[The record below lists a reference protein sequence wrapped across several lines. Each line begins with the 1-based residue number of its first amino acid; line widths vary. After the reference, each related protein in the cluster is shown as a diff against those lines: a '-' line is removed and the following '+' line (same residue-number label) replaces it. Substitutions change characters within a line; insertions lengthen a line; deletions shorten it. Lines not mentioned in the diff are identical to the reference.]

1 MTTTSYSIPGVDST
15 GVESFRTKRGRCIL
29 TDEEL
34 RVETGVLAQVRRY
47 WEGNRLLLAA
57 YLVVYAVLLFG
68 AAEVVR
74 AENWRAVGFG
84 AVAVGILLVAGRA
97 LNRQRGVTGDD
108 RIPLRAIEGVEAVAG
123 DDWLTRPRFVVSYW
137 RGNAIAH
144 RYVMMPSGLL
154 SYGHREFEQATELF
168 REAGIPV
175 EKVEPGDAVA

>member
-1 MTTTSYSIPGVDST
+1 M
-15 GVESFRTKRGRCIL
+15 ESFRTKRGRCVL

-34 RVETGVLAQVRRY
+34 RIETGVLAQARRY
-47 WEGNRLLLAA
+47 WEGNRLLLATYLA
-57 YLVVYAVLLFG
+57 VYALLVVA

-74 AENWRAVGFG
+74 TGDWRAVGFG
-84 AVAVGILLVAGRA
+84 AIAVVALVVAGRA

-108 RIPLRAIEGVEAVAG
+108 RIPLHDIERVEAVAG

-154 SYGHREFEQATELF
+154 SYGQREFEQATELF
-168 REAGIPV
+168 REYGIPV
-175 EKVEPGDAVA
+175 EEVEPDEASA